1 MTSFVVVMPAFN
13 EADGISEFLGE
24 VVASFPDQSVRV
36 IVIDDASR
44 DATSDVVRRLTA
56 TGLPVEVVTND
67 VNLGHGRS
75 TRKALLAGL
84 MAGGDVIVAVDGDGQ
99 FRGKDIARVA
109 RLVEEGRAQVAEGVR
124 VGRNDPP
131 YRKVV
136 SAGTRWLVRQAA
148 GSSPRDANT
157 PLRAYRPDV
166 LKELLSMVP
175 ENALTPNL
183 AISTLVRRRVI
194 AMVEVEVQSLV
205 RRGATVVGST
215 WGASRR
221 LIPNRRFIRFCR
233 DSIRQWR
240 EFRRQLA

>member
-13 EADGISEFLGE
+13 EADGISEFLAE
-24 VVASFPDQSVRV
+24 VIASFPDQSVHV
-36 IVIDDASR
+36 IVIDDASH
-44 DATSDVVRRLTA
+44 DETSDVVRGLTA
-56 TGLPVEVVTND
+56 IGLPIEVVTNT
-67 VNLGHGRS
+67 VNLGHGKS
-75 TRKALLAGL
+75 TRMALLAGL
-84 MAGGDVIVAVDGDGQ
+84 RAGGDVIVAVDGDGQ
-99 FRGKDIARVA
+99 FHGEDIARVA
-109 RLVEEGRAQVAEGVR
+109 RPIEEGRAQVAEGVR

-131 YRKVV
+131 YRKFV

-148 GSSPRDANT
+148 GLSPQDANT

-183 AISTLVRRRVI
+183 VISTLVRRRMI
-194 AMVEVEVQSLV
+194 AMVEVEVESLA
-205 RRGATVVGST
+205 RRGATAVGST
-215 WGASRR
+215 WGTSRR